1 METSGVPAKEAER
14 LDALASYRILD
25 TPPEKAFDGL
35 TALAAHILQVPIV
48 LVSLIDRDRQWF
60 KSAHGLGA
68 TETPR
73 DISFCSHVV
82 TYETELEVRDARSDR
97 RFSDNPLVTGDPRV
111 VFYAGTPIR
120 SPDGFVLGTLCAIDH
135 EPRELTP
142 EQRTLLGVLASQV
155 SAQLELRRRNLEL
168 EEHDQAQKALQTQ
181 IEASLREKDVLLQE
195 VHHRVKNNLQLVSS
209 LINLQLAIVADGN
222 ARNAL
227 EECQGRIH
235 AVAIVHEA
243 IYSARDYARVPITN
257 YVRSLASGV
266 FHALNASVRDI
277 GLELEI
283 GDLQLPVDKAI
294 PCGLILN
301 ELISNA
307 VRHAFPPGRSGGVVH
322 VQVSL
327 TPDSKMEVVVADNGV
342 GLPPGFSAD
351 ACSSVGMQVVCALVE
366 QIDGHLRVAQH
377 EGTQFIVTFGIDG

>member
-1 METSGVPAKEAER
+1 MEKPGVPANEAAR
-14 LDALASYRILD
+14 LGALASYRILD
-25 TPPEKAFDGL
+25 TPPEQAFDGL

-48 LVSLIDRDRQWF
+48 LVSLVDRDRQWF

-68 TETPR
+68 TQTPR
-73 DISFCSHVV
+73 DVSFCGHVV
-82 TYETELEVRDARSDR
+82 TLEKELEVRDARTDR
-97 RFSDNPLVTGDPRV
+97 RFSDNPLVTGEPRV

-120 SPDGFVLGTLCAIDH
+120 SQDGFVLGTLCAIDH
-135 EPRELTP
+135 QPRELTA

-181 IEASLREKDVLLQE
+181 FEGSLREKDVLLQE

-209 LINLQLAIVADGN
+209 LINLQLAIVDDGN

-243 IYSARDYARVPITN
+243 IYSARDYARVPISN
-257 YVRSLASGV
+257 YVRSLASGI
-266 FHALNASVRDI
+266 FHALNAAVRDI

-327 TPDSKMEVVVADNGV
+327 TPDSKMEVVVADNGA
-342 GLPPGFSAD
+342 GLPTGFSAD

-377 EGTQFIVTFGIDG
+377 EGTQFIVTFGIDA